1 VTAGTAV
8 RVVADRDRAE
18 ELGLVLAAA
27 DIPHWFRRRLDGW
40 ALIVSP
46 SDAPRAL
53 AGLDAYERENPPS
66 LTRAADAPAPARP
79 LTLAGAYV
87 ALLLIACFGVSG
99 PRAGQSEWFQRGS
112 ADAARMLDGE
122 WWRAVTA
129 LTLHADAPHL
139 LGNVV
144 AGALLVTA
152 VCQPLGSGVGLALL
166 LLAGAT
172 GNALTAAVHRG
183 GHVSVGA
190 STLIFAA
197 VGILATLR
205 VTTPPRTRSRWGTL
219 WVALTASLA
228 LLALLG
234 TGPNAD
240 VLAHAFGLL
249 AGLLAGLVGAV
260 AVRRPAP
267 AFVQGLLVASAGGA
281 VTAAWLLAF

>member
-1 VTAGTAV
+1 M
-8 RVVADRDRAE
+8 RVVPDRDRAE

-27 DIPHWFRRRLDGW
+27 DIRHWVRRRLDGW

-46 SDAPRAL
+46 SDAASAL
-53 AGLDAYERENPPS
+53 ESLDGYERENPPS
-66 LTRAADAPAPARP
+66 LTRRAAAVTPARP

-87 ALLLIACFGVSG
+87 ALLLIACFGISG
-99 PRAGQSEWFQRGS
+99 SRAAQSEWFQRGG
-112 ADAARMLDGE
+112 ADAARMLDGQ

-152 VCQPLGSGVGLALL
+152 VCQQLGSGVGLALL
-166 LLAGAT
+166 LLAGAA
-172 GNALTAAVHRG
+172 GNVLTAAVHRG

-197 VGILATLR
+197 VGILATMR
-205 VTTPPRTRSRWGTL
+205 ITTPPRPRSRSATL
-219 WVALTASLA
+219 WVVLTASLA

-240 VLAHAFGLL
+240 VLAHVFGLVT
-249 AGLLAGLVGAV
+249 GLLVGLVGAV
-260 AVRRPAP
+260 TVRRPPP
-267 AFVQGLLVASAGGA
+267 AFVQWLLVASVAGA
-281 VTAAWLLAF
+281 VTAAWRLAF